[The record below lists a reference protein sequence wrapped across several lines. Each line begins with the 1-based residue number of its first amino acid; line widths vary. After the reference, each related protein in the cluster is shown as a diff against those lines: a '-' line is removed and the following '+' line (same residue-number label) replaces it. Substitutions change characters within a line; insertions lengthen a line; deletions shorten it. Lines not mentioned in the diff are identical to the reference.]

1 MYFTVRPKPKKD
13 SDVESD
19 ADMDEDED
27 DVDDEIDEWNKWT
40 ILSVVYLCHWKR
52 VVEMKWEHWYGWQQD
67 VLILLSYW
75 TQGNH

>member
-13 SDVESD
+13 SDVDSD

-52 VVEMKWEHWYGWQQD
+52 VVEMK
-67 VLILLSYW
+67 
-75 TQGNH
+75 